1 MAIAHFSN
9 FSTVHS
15 STVAEGKEL
24 TTKKKNSSVK
34 SSHICQQNVKARA
47 RKDVLFLLSCSR
59 NFFVNFLLL
68 LLTKEN
74 TPYMSHFFLWHLLCW
89 VSFWMISCFGYHLGS
104 TGWLPHLALNLYNYV
119 SLDWELL
126 SILYLTHS
134 LNFKHFPVFVY

>member
-1 MAIAHFSN
+1 MAIAHFGN
-9 FSTVHS
+9 FSAVHS
-15 STVAEGKEL
+15 STVAEGK
-24 TTKKKNSSVK
+24 KNSRVK

-74 TPYMSHFFLWHLLCW
+74 TPYMSHFFLWHLLCR

-104 TGWLPHLALNLYNYV
+104 TGWLPDLALNLYMFLLTGNCYLFCT
-119 SLDWELL
+119 SL
-126 SILYLTHS
+126 IH
-134 LNFKHFPVFVY
+134 

>member
-15 STVAEGKEL
+15 STVAEGKAL
-24 TTKKKNSSVK
+24 TTKKTSRVK

-47 RKDVLFLLSCSR
+47 RKDVPFLLSCSR

-74 TPYMSHFFLWHLLCW
+74 APCMRYFFLWHFLCRI
-89 VSFWMISCFGYHLGS
+89 SFWMISCFGYHLGS
-104 TGWLPHLALNLYNYV
+104 TCWLPHPALNLYNYV
-119 SLDWELL
+119 CLNWELL
-126 SILYLTHS
+126 SILYQLIH
-134 LNFKHFPVFVY
+134 